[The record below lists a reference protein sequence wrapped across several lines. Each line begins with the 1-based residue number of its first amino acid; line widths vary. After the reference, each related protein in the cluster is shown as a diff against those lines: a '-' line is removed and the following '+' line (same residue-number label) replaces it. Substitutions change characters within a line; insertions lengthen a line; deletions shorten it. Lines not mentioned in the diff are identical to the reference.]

1 MTEVVSS
8 WWETEVYAEGRQLNR
23 YPFDSVVA
31 FVFANAPARDARIL
45 EVGCGAGNNCWFAA
59 REGFRVSGLD
69 ISESAIAFARSR
81 FDADGLDGDL
91 RVGEATALPF
101 DDGAFDLAIDRY
113 AIAYCGFSEAVR
125 AVDEVRRVLAP
136 GGRFLFI
143 APTDS
148 NRALGDGEDGP
159 DGLTLDITTG
169 PLAGTRQIQF
179 FSPDAVDELF
189 ATGWRIRSN
198 ELVEHRDRRA
208 GWRLADS
215 QWRVVAER
223 VA

>member
-1 MTEVVSS
+1 MTEVASS

-59 REGFRVSGLD
+59 CEGFRVSGLD
-69 ISESAIAFARSR
+69 ISESAIACARSR
-81 FDADGLDGDL
+81 LSDDGLDADL
-91 RVGEATALPF
+91 RVGDVTELPF
-101 DDGAFDLAIDRY
+101 ADASFDLAIDRY

-125 AVDEVRRVLAP
+125 AVDEVRRVLTP

-148 NRALGDGEDGP
+148 NRSLGDGEDGP
-159 DGLTLDITTG
+159 DRLTLDITTG

-179 FSPDAVDELF
+179 LSPDAVDELF

-208 GWRLADS
+208 GWRLTDS

-223 VA
+223 SA